1 MPYKPASAT
10 KKTLASFGAAAAVL
24 LLGLLAACGGGSGSE
39 AAPATRA
46 PVAPPTSATV
56 APPTAPPT
64 RQAPPPSVSSSAPS
78 TPPPDSTPTT
88 EATLPPE
95 EVPDPNEATGLAGI
109 TESLNEVLT
118 AMNGAENESETLS
131 QADIRVVVADG
142 DLVEGE
148 SRYEISQGESIVI
161 EVYSEQFEH
170 EVHVH
175 GYDLTDFAGPISP
188 ARFEFVADLAGTW
201 EVEFEETHELIFE
214 LVVS

>member
-24 LLGLLAACGGGSGSE
+24 LLGLLAACGGSGSE
-39 AAPATRA
+39 AAPTTRT

-78 TPPPDSTPTT
+78 TSPPDNTPTT
-88 EATLPPE
+88 DATLPPVE
-95 EVPDPNEATGLAGI
+95 LSDPNEATGLAGI

-118 AMNGAENESETLS
+118 AMDGVENESETLS

-161 EVYSEQFEH
+161 EVYSNQFEH

-175 GYDLTDFAGPISP
+175 GYDLTAFAGPITP
-188 ARFEFVADLAGTW
+188 ARFEFVADLAGAW
-201 EVEFEETHELIFE
+201 EVEFEETSELIFE
-214 LVVS
+214 LVVR

>member
-1 MPYKPASAT
+1 MPYKSASAT

-24 LLGLLAACGGGSGSE
+24 LLGLLAACGGSGSE
-39 AAPATRA
+39 AAPTTRA

-64 RQAPPPSVSSSAPS
+64 RQAPPPSVRSSAPS
-78 TPPPDSTPTT
+78 TSPPDNTPTT
-88 EATLPPE
+88 DATLPPVE
-95 EVPDPNEATGLAGI
+95 LSDPNEATGLAGI

-118 AMNGAENESETLS
+118 AMDGVENESETLS

-161 EVYSEQFEH
+161 EVYSNQFEH

-175 GYDLTDFAGPISP
+175 GYDLTDFAGPITP
-188 ARFEFVADLAGTW
+188 ARFEFVADLAGAW
-201 EVEFEETHELIFE
+201 EVEFEETSELIFE
-214 LVVS
+214 LVVR

>member
-1 MPYKPASAT
+1 MPFKPASAT
-10 KKTLASFGAAAAVL
+10 KKTLASFGAAATVL

-64 RQAPPPSVSSSAPS
+64 QQVPPPAPS
-78 TPPPDSTPTT
+78 TPPPDNTPTT
-88 EATLPPE
+88 DATLPPE